1 MTPHRSDGL
10 LLTSHTGVF
19 NEISFISV
27 NNYRTDIIS
36 FNLGVKY
43 KIMDEINS
51 FAVIISD

>member
-19 NEISFISV
+19 TEISFISV

-43 KIMDEINS
+43 EIMDEIS
-51 FAVIISD
+51 EIAHLML